1 MKKFSFHFRKPDEM
15 ERYILFK
22 SQRNAYLF
30 LVVALALWSFYE
42 SSQVYAHHTKLN
54 ILPCTLLVAAMA
66 VQTMSQLI
74 MTRSAVKDDEDSCE
88 TAPLFRLILF
98 VCAVAGV
105 IATTGAA
112 VILMGVRT

>member
-1 MKKFSFHFRKPDEM
+1 MKKFSFRKPDEM

-30 LVVALALWSFYE
+30 LVAALAIWSFYE
-42 SSQVYAHHTKLN
+42 SFQVYAHHTRLN
-54 ILPCTLLVAAMA
+54 ILPCGLLVASLA
-66 VQTMSQLI
+66 VQTLSQLI
-74 MTRSAVKDDEDSCE
+74 MTRSAVKDDEDSNE

-105 IATTGAA
+105 IATIGAA
-112 VILMGVRT
+112 VVLMGVRT